1 MLRECWHFMDNYDVL
16 VCPVGNKPAGP
27 HPDPQEIND
36 IAYDTF
42 WDFVKQEAGA
52 FCMAFNVTGWPAV
65 VVRGGTAPDGMPI
78 GVQVVAKPWREDQA
92 IAVAAIIEK
101 KLGGWQAP
109 PALDHQFF
117 RVRMSTRKP
126 LESG

>member
-1 MLRECWHFMDNYDVL
+1 MWVRVPPLVLAFNKGLTAESRESFLRY
-16 VCPVGNKPAGP
+16 CPVGNKPAGP

-52 FCMAFNVTGWPAV
+52 FCMAFNVTDWPAV
-65 VVRGGTAPDGMPI
+65 VVRGGTSPDGMPI

-92 IAVAAIIEK
+92 IAVAASIEK
-101 KLGGWQAP
+101 KLGGGQP
-109 PALDHQFF
+109 PNL
-117 RVRMSTRKP
+117 
-126 LESG
+126 